1 MHNVAYLFQTLPCIW
16 RKLYL
21 TAVSWNTE
29 PAATQLG
36 NMPSVCVYFWL
47 YGGAHILLSAVAY
60 FWELLIRMMVV
71 SEVFAHYIEQGD
83 KGSEGSHGS
92 EISVPRRCSWC

>member
-36 NMPSVCVYFWL
+36 NMPGVCVYFWL

-71 SEVFAHYIEQGD
+71 SEVFAHIEQGD
-83 KGSEGSHGS
+83 KGSEGSQGS
-92 EISVPRRCSWC
+92 ETSVPRTVY